1 MPGNVGFS
9 SSNSKDSKVRVRSG
23 GVWALEDSAPV
34 TMTSVIIF
42 ALRGILFSPSKN
54 FLNTQNDINTFD

>member
-9 SSNSKDSKVRVRSG
+9 SSNSKDSKERVRSG
-23 GVWALEDSAPV
+23 GVWALEDSAAV
-34 TMTSVIIF
+34 TMTSVITF
-42 ALRGILFSPSKN
+42 ALRGILFSASKN